1 MPLPRALAVVAAAA
15 ALASAPALASAADTV
30 LLSGWA
36 TLGEDMPLTGARVV
50 FTDGDGER
58 IPGLSARTGLSGEF
72 TVQARR
78 DDLPPRVI
86 AHAGMGMVD
95 EDEEGPDRPERLTG
109 WLRAPVDLTG
119 PEAGLVYITPIS
131 TAALALTPEY
141 GTYAKASIRVR
152 YLLRMPSRSQSSFQ
166 PWADGG
172 ARLATSDRLVDPQ
185 RLVDDI
191 QRDGGVQGWV
201 DEMEWRD
208 ERGMRANYRARAGA
222 REQSLGGFLKKG
234 LGVMKKVAPGLQ
246 VAGAI
251 WGVISDQ
258 AKTCNPGQSVVPG
271 LGPLASWMQKQG
283 VVQQDPACQIPGQIN
298 SLSVQLNS
306 RLDGIQAELGQ
317 IKQLLVAQSAQ
328 FARIEGVV
336 LQSAST
342 NVAATL
348 SGPIAAI
355 QTAQERRLLLVNL
368 VATFT
373 APRTPANVQG
383 LGMTL
388 DEIYASSDPA
398 AVRAATIINRQA
410 ERAVPSNVSGWDTA
424 ATRMTLPGVLIPG
437 YGSDGMLQ
445 LAWKA
450 TWAASPANGASYEDE
465 LQAFSDYVDYFRN
478 LWFLYGV
485 QEIDSLRSDGL
496 PGELVEQQVMARA
509 PFDDILESLI
519 PDTSGIT
526 YGVPECSELMS
537 FDPGAGAPRS
547 FTCVLPAASAGRT
560 STTPNGDFRYSA
572 RVRLTFIENSAHNH
586 RSFPLSACALPGH
599 GGAAAVL
606 DIGRWSAAS
615 QAVMPFDA
623 GMPWRGSGARPVTL
637 KWQANVRR
645 CDSGPRPASA
655 PWPPGVPQDAR
666 FQDVFFPGLRI
677 PFVNSYMWDQWKFPN
692 WWTAEERARDP
703 KLSGNVLLSAPNRP
717 LLIRIDT
724 PPRSSGSP

>member
-95 EDEEGPDRPERLTG
+95 EDEEGPDRPDRLTG

-141 GTYAKASIRVR
+141 GTYARASKRVR
-152 YLLRMPSRSQSSFQ
+152 YLLRMPSRTQSSFQ

-424 ATRMTLPGVLIPG
+424 ATRLSQPGVLTPG

-450 TWAASPANGASYEDE
+450 TWASRPTSGANYEDE
-465 LQAFSDYVDYFRN
+465 LLEFSEYVDYFRN

-509 PFDDILESLI
+509 PFDDELEALAPDLPRPPFGAQECPELI
-519 PDTSGIT
+519 TGDI
-526 YGVPECSELMS
+526 
-537 FDPGAGAPRS
+537 
-547 FTCVLPAASAGRT
+547 TCVVPADSQGRT
-560 STTPNGDFRYSA
+560 ATTPTRSGFRYSV
-572 RVRLTFIENSAHNH
+572 RVRLVDARQRGGNWSPARLEV
-586 RSFPLSACALPGH
+586 RACALAGHDVKTAILDAHRPRVTGEVFWLPGLTLS
-599 GGAAAVL
+599 AF
-606 DIGRWSAAS
+606 DGRRTVSRCDLI
-615 QAVMPFDA
+615 P
-623 GMPWRGSGARPVTL
+623 PGARPS
-637 KWQANVRR
+637 A
-645 CDSGPRPASA
+645 A
-655 PWPPGVPQDAR
+655 PWPPRPPSSPRLDGSSLVIDMRAYATSWWADHDKRTAGQADQRAWNHAMLAAPDDPVLISVRQL
-666 FQDVFFPGLRI
+666 PG
-677 PFVNSYMWDQWKFPN
+677 
-692 WWTAEERARDP
+692 
-703 KLSGNVLLSAPNRP
+703 
-717 LLIRIDT
+717 
-724 PPRSSGSP
+724 